1 MKKSTIILIAIVAII
16 GLWAWKGYNGM
27 VTADETV
34 KNAWA
39 KVQSDYQRRADLIPN
54 LVNVVK
60 GYAEHEKG
68 TLEGVIEARAKATQ
82 ININVD
88 DLTEEN
94 MKKIQAA
101 QGELSSALNKLMAV
115 AEAYPD
121 LKANEN
127 FKELQSQ
134 LEGTENRIKES
145 RNKYART
152 HTIEILDF
160 GDEETEYLQIL
171 YDRIPTLPQSLRR
184 DFSALSH
191 LWQNI
196 AHRVARTRQ

>member
-1 MKKSTIILIAIVAII
+1 MKKSTIILLAVLAVIAIWAIS
-16 GLWAWKGYNGM
+16 GYNGL
-27 VTADETV
+27 VGQEETV

-39 KVQSDYQRRADLIPN
+39 DVQSDYQRRADLIPN

-68 TLEGVIEARAKATQ
+68 TLESVIEARAKATQ

-94 MKKIQAA
+94 MKKLQEA

-115 AEAYPD
+115 QEAYPD

-127 FKELQSQ
+127 FKDLQVQ

-145 RNKYART
+145 RNKFNSTVKEYNVSVRKFPKSLIAS
-152 HTIEILDF
+152 IF
-160 GDEETEYLQIL
+160 GFEPKAAFEADAEAQKAPEVK
-171 YDRIPTLPQSLRR
+171 
-184 DFSALSH
+184 F
-191 LWQNI
+191 
-196 AHRVARTRQ
+196 

>member
-1 MKKSTIILIAIVAII
+1 MKKSTIILLVVVGALAIWAISS
-16 GLWAWKGYNGM
+16 YNGM
-27 VTADETV
+27 VKEDETV
-34 KNAWA
+34 GKAWGD
-39 KVQSDYQRRADLIPN
+39 VQSAYQRRADLIPN

-82 ININVD
+82 INLNVE

-94 MKKIQAA
+94 MAKLNAA

-127 FKELQSQ
+127 FMSLQNQ
-134 LEGTENRIKES
+134 LEGTENRINEVRKAYNTTVQS
-145 RNKYART
+145 YNVKVRKFPGN
-152 HTIEILDF
+152 ILANIF
-160 GDEETEYLQIL
+160 GFSTKPMFQADEAAQKAPEVK
-171 YDRIPTLPQSLRR
+171 
-184 DFSALSH
+184 F
-191 LWQNI
+191 
-196 AHRVARTRQ
+196 

>member
-1 MKKSTIILIAIVAII
+1 MKKSTIILLAVLAVIAIWAI
-16 GLWAWKGYNGM
+16 GGYNGL
-27 VTADETV
+27 VSQEETV

-39 KVQSDYQRRADLIPN
+39 DVQSDYQRRADLIPN

-68 TLEGVIEARAKATQ
+68 TLEAVIEARAKATQ

-94 MKKIQAA
+94 MKKLQEA

-115 AEAYPD
+115 QEAYPD

-127 FKELQSQ
+127 FKDLQVQ

-145 RNKYART
+145 RNKFNSTVKEYNVSVRKFPKSLIAG
-152 HTIEILDF
+152 IF
-160 GDEETEYLQIL
+160 GFEPKAAFEADAEAQKAPEVK
-171 YDRIPTLPQSLRR
+171 
-184 DFSALSH
+184 F
-191 LWQNI
+191 
-196 AHRVARTRQ
+196 

>member
-1 MKKSTIILIAIVAII
+1 
-16 GLWAWKGYNGM
+16 M

-145 RNKYART
+145 RNKYNDTVQEFNTKVRKFPNNILASVFG
-152 HTIEILDF
+152 IETKVPF
-160 GDEETEYLQIL
+160 EADE
-171 YDRIPTLPQSLRR
+171 
-184 DFSALSH
+184 SA
-191 LWQNI
+191 QK
-196 AHRVARTRQ
+196 APEVKF

>member
-1 MKKSTIILIAIVAII
+1 MILLGVVAILAI
-16 GLWAWKGYNGM
+16 WAISSYNGM
-27 VTADETV
+27 VKEDEQV
-34 KNAWA
+34 GKAWGN
-39 KVQSDYQRRADLIPN
+39 VQSAYQRRADLIPN

-82 ININVD
+82 ININVE

-94 MKKIQAA
+94 MQKLNAA

-127 FKELQSQ
+127 FMELQSQ
-134 LEGTENRIKES
+134 LEGTENRINEV
-145 RNKYART
+145 RNKYNETVQSYNVKVRKFPGNLVAGIFRFST
-152 HTIEILDF
+152 KPMF
-160 GDEETEYLQIL
+160 QADE
-171 YDRIPTLPQSLRR
+171 
-184 DFSALSH
+184 SA
-191 LWQNI
+191 QK
-196 AHRVARTRQ
+196 APEVKF